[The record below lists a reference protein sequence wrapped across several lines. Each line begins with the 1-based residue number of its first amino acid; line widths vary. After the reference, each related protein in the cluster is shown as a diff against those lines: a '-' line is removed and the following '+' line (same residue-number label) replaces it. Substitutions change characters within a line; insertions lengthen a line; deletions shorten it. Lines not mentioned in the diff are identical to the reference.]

1 MVKMSVKAKLKKITA
16 AAAAVCTLLAAG
28 SCGDNSNAPDATE
41 TAAEE
46 VTTPTE
52 ATTTSV
58 TTRAPIITTTTTTT
72 PAPLPVMTDDAP
84 EDSWGVFKGLNSA
97 DLNASQYDSDD
108 LLKKVQDA
116 IDALG
121 HDPVTFEE
129 YSSINED
136 MIGWINIYIPG
147 ETDISEPVVQTDDN
161 KYFLTHDFLYR
172 VVKEGAIYAD
182 FKCKFTTRTRPA
194 NTILYGHNMA
204 SGKSFAKL
212 TRYCTWYK
220 YGQGISQY
228 LAAPTV
234 EFDTIWEKGTYKV
247 FAAMFVNT
255 EEKNGEV
262 FKYYKQRT
270 IANEGE
276 FYDYIGKIMDRSQFY
291 TDVDLEYGDELLT
304 LSTCYYPLGKENA
317 DTRFVVFARRVREG
331 ESAEV
336 DTSKAVINPNPLYFD
351 YYYKV
356 NGGSWNGRNWDADPD
371 STDTTKFHLKIKGFE
386 EYYKAQET
394 TVSNTSDDAWSS

>member
-1 MVKMSVKAKLKKITA
+1 MSLKENIRKTA
-16 AAAAVCTLLAAG
+16 AALTAFCMIAAAG
-28 SCGDNSNAPDATE
+28 ACNNDTQTTSDTE
-41 TAAEE
+41 NTSDTPAES
-46 VTTPTE
+46 
-52 ATTTSV
+52 TTTSV
-58 TTRAPIITTTTTTT
+58 TTKAPIITTTTTTT
-72 PAPLPVMTDDAP
+72 LAPLPVMTDEAP
-84 EDSWGVFKGLNSA
+84 EDSWGQFKGLSSSSLSA
-97 DLNASQYDSDD
+97 SSYDSEDD
-108 LLKKVQDA
+108 LKRVQDA
-116 IDALG
+116 LDALDG
-121 HDPVTFEE
+121 DPLTFKD

-136 MIGWINIYIPG
+136 MIGWINIAIPG
-147 ETDISEPVVQTDDN
+147 ETDISEPVVQCEDN

-220 YGQGISQY
+220 TGQGISQY
-228 LAAPTV
+228 LEAPTV
-234 EFDTIWEKGTYKV
+234 EFDTLWEKGTYKV

-255 EEKNGEV
+255 EEKDGEV

-276 FYDYIGKIMDRSQFY
+276 FFDYIGQIMDRSQFF

-304 LSTCYYPLGKENA
+304 LSTCYYPFQKENS
-317 DTRFVVFARRVREG
+317 DDRFVVFARRVRDG

-336 DTSKAVINPNPLYFD
+336 DTSKAVINPDPLYFD

-356 NGGSWNGRNWDADPD
+356 RGGSWGGRNWDADPD

-386 EYYKAQET
+386 EYYKSHDT
-394 TVSNTSDDAWSS
+394 TTAASEG